1 MFYFHVYIYI
11 HNMHIWCVQR
21 PEEDTGT
28 LELEIEMVVGHHV
41 GAEIWIQ
48 VLSKSNKCFY

>member
-11 HNMHIWCVQR
+11 HNMHIWCIQR

-41 GAEIWIQ
+41 GAEI
-48 VLSKSNKCFY
+48 